1 MWRFYGFVHE
11 IVGAIHE
18 MWRFYGFVCLIML
31 EGGVGVIVW
40 VWRVIVWM
48 WGVSAGLGG
57 AFV

>member
-40 VWRVIVWM
+40 VW
-48 WGVSAGLGG
+48 GVSAGLGG